1 MANAQE
7 RIQAERLARESAN
20 RGAMTGRRGLCDCE
34 PARLVNRGIIS
45 RVRSAIS

>member
-20 RGAMTGRRGLCDCE
+20 RDTMTGRRRDCGA
-34 PARLVNRGIIS
+34 ARLVNRGIIS